1 MDGPE
6 ASNSVKANSRD
17 VLPPVWRMFS
27 IHPPSLFSPVGVL
40 TPKKASRPFSSEVS
54 RC

>member
-17 VLPPVWRMFS
+17 VFPPVWRMFT
-27 IHPPSLFSPVGVL
+27 IHPPSFFFLGRIADPQESLEAIFY
-40 TPKKASRPFSSEVS
+40 
-54 RC
+54 